1 MPPAAILACAR
12 GGPGAACA
20 RNLPRR
26 SAGGLVQCILALL
39 LPATAVAETPEDL
52 FEKHVR
58 PLLLSKCTK
67 CHSDE
72 KSESGLKLTSRQG
85 LMTGGDSGPAI
96 VPGEAAK
103 SLLVSVIKPGG
114 DFEMPPDGPL
124 AGEEVAAVEQ
134 WIDSGAVWPGDAIG
148 GGPRKTR
155 SGEPTDEERQ
165 HWAYHAPVDPP
176 VPQVAAA
183 GGAAVHPI
191 DAFIR
196 VKLAEKGIAQVGP
209 ADKRTLLRRV
219 TYDLTGLPPAPAD
232 LDSFEGDRSPDAFTH
247 VVERLLA
254 SPAYGERWG
263 RHWLDLVRYADTAG
277 ETGDYPATL
286 AWKYR
291 NYVIA
296 AFNADKPYDRFLRE
310 QLAGDLLADPAN
322 PTAFAEAVT
331 ATGFLAI
338 TRRFGFDTVDY
349 MHLAYHDMIDTVSQA
364 TIGLSVGCAR
374 CHDHKYD
381 AITAADYYALYG
393 IFESTKLSF
402 PGDEQTKRPRDMV
415 PLLPPDQIAAPQRAF
430 EARLAVTERLL
441 KEAEAEKKAVDE
453 AVVDAKKAAQQPTAA
468 DKPDVAALT
477 AQAKA
482 LEARVKEL
490 TKQHESL
497 KFAPPF
503 PTAYGAVE
511 GTPKNAKIQKR
522 GEPTRLGDEVP
533 RRFLTVLGGQTV
545 PAEEKGSGRRQLA
558 EWITSPS
565 NPLTARVIVN
575 RVWQHHFGEGLVA
588 SENDFGVRGAAPTH
602 PELLDWLAC
611 RFVEN
616 GWSIKWLHRLILS
629 SETYARASTFDA
641 AAADPDNSLL
651 WRFRRRRLSAEE
663 IRDSLLVLGGTLD
676 QAPGEEHPFPP
687 VPEWGFTQ
695 HNPFADLYDSP
706 KRSIY
711 LMTPRL
717 GRHPF
722 LALFDGADA
731 NASTP
736 HRAATT
742 VPTQALFWMNA
753 PLVHEQSLAFAAR
766 LLAEPDAAARVALAY
781 REAFGRRPTEAEQ
794 AEAANFVAQYRA
806 ALDSTDIP
814 AADRD
819 RQAWAGFTR
828 TMFAA
833 NEFLHVD

>member
-1 MPPAAILACAR
+1 MRSPPILSLLRAA
-12 GGPGAACA
+12 AAA
-20 RNLPRR
+20 
-26 SAGGLVQCILALL
+26 SSWISLVSLL
-39 LPATAVAETPEDL
+39 LPASAAELPEDL

-58 PLLLSKCTK
+58 PLLLGKCTK

-72 KSESGLKLTSRQG
+72 KSESGLKLTSRQS
-85 LMTGGDSGPAI
+85 LMSGGDSGPAI
-96 VPGEAAK
+96 VPGAAAK

-124 AGEEVAAVEQ
+124 TEEEVAAVEK
-134 WIDSGAVWPGDAIG
+134 WIDSGAAWPGDAIG

-155 SGEPTDEERQ
+155 TGEPTDEERR
-165 HWAYHAPVDPP
+165 HWAYQPPVDPQI
-176 VPQVAAA
+176 PQVPSAA
-183 GGAAVHPI
+183 GAAVHPI

-196 VKLAEKGIAQVGP
+196 AKLAEKGIAQSGP
-209 ADKRTLLRRV
+209 ADRRTLLRRV

-232 LDSFEGDRSPDAFTH
+232 LDSFEGDASPDAFTH

-277 ETGDYPATL
+277 ETGDYPAPL

-310 QLAGDLLADPAN
+310 QIAGDLLADPAD
-322 PTAFAEAVT
+322 PAAFAEAIT

-338 TRRFGFDTVDY
+338 ARRFGFDAVKH
-349 MHLAYHDMIDTVSQA
+349 MHLTYQDIIDTLGQA
-364 TIGLSVGCAR
+364 TIGLTVGCAR

-393 IFESTKLSF
+393 IFESTMLSF
-402 PGDEQTKRPRDMV
+402 PGDEKTKRPRDMV
-415 PLLPPDQIAAPQRAF
+415 PLLPPDQLAGPQRAF

-441 KEAEAEKKAVDE
+441 KEAEAEKRGVDKLKKKHETELFSPPYPE
-453 AVVDAKKAAQQPTAA
+453 AYA
-468 DKPDVAALT
+468 
-477 AQAKA
+477 
-482 LEARVKEL
+482 
-490 TKQHESL
+490 
-497 KFAPPF
+497 
-503 PTAYGAVE
+503 AVE

-522 GEPTRLGDEVP
+522 GEPNRLGDEVP
-533 RRFLTVLGGQTV
+533 RRFPAVLGGEPV
-545 PAEEKGSGRRQLA
+545 PAGEKGSGRRQLA
-558 EWITSPS
+558 DWIASPS

-588 SENDFGVRGAAPTH
+588 TENDFGVRGAGPTH
-602 PELLDWLAC
+602 PQLLDWLAC

-629 SETYARASTFDA
+629 SQTYRIASTFDA
-641 AAADPDNSLL
+641 AAVRADPNDDLL

-663 IRDSLLVLGGTLD
+663 IRDSLRVLGGTLD
-676 QAPGEEHPFPP
+676 RTPGKGHPFPP
-687 VPEWGFTQ
+687 VTDWDFSQ
-695 HNPFADLYDSP
+695 HNPFAGIYDTP
-706 KRSIY
+706 KRSVY

-736 HRAATT
+736 HRVATT
-742 VPTQALFWMNA
+742 VPTQALFWMNS
-753 PLVHEQSLAFAAR
+753 PLVHEQSLTFASR
-766 LLAEPDAAARVALAY
+766 LLVEPDPTVRTTLAY

-794 AEAANFVAQYRA
+794 AEAIGFVARYRA

-819 RQAWAGFTR
+819 RQAWAGFAR

>member
-1 MPPAAILACAR
+1 MPPSMSLAFAGSTS
-12 GGPGAACA
+12 GGVRVP
-20 RNLPRR
+20 NLRR
-26 SAGGLVQCILALL
+26 RFAGGLWQCMLALL
-39 LPATAVAETPEDL
+39 LPAAAVAETPEDL

-85 LMTGGDSGPAI
+85 LMAGGDSGPAI

-103 SLLVSVIKPGG
+103 SLLLAVLKPGG

-124 AGEEVAAVEQ
+124 PGEQVAALEQ
-134 WIDSGAVWPGDAIG
+134 WIDSGAAWPGDAIG

-155 SGEPTDEERQ
+155 TGEPTEEERR
-165 HWAYHAPVDPP
+165 HWAYHPPVDPP
-176 VPQVAAA
+176 VPPVESAAS
-183 GGAAVHPI
+183 AAIHPI

-196 VKLAEKGIAQVGP
+196 AKLAEKGIVQVGP
-209 ADKRTLLRRV
+209 ADNRTLLRRV

-232 LDSFEGDRSPDAFTH
+232 LDSFEGDTSLDAFAH

-254 SPAYGERWG
+254 SPTYGERWG

-338 TRRFGFDTVDY
+338 TRRFGFDTVEY

-402 PGDEQTKRPRDMV
+402 PGDEKTKRPRDMV
-415 PLLPPDQIAAPQRAF
+415 PLLPPDQLAAPQRAF
-430 EARLAVTERLL
+430 EARLAVAERLL

-453 AVVDAKKAAQQPTAA
+453 AVGDAKKAAQQPTAA
-468 DKPDVAALT
+468 DRPDVAALT

-482 LEARVKEL
+482 LEAKVKEL
-490 TKQHESL
+490 TQQHESL

-588 SENDFGVRGAAPTH
+588 SENDFGVRGVAPTH

-676 QAPGEEHPFPP
+676 QAPGEGHPFPP
-687 VPEWGFTQ
+687 VPEWSFTQ
-695 HNPFADLYDSP
+695 HNPFAGLYDSP

-766 LLAEPDAAARVALAY
+766 LLAEPDPATRVALAY

-794 AEAANFVAQYRA
+794 AEAANFVAQYRT